1 MPGYSRNYPEK
12 SLTTDP
18 AIDRINISETE
29 EVLFRE
35 SKMVGL
41 RKVSN
46 PFFLRRRSKLSRPYI
61 VFLAICLFGLQAEGR
76 YTGGSGEPNDPYQ
89 ITTADDLMLIGEGW
103 EDYDKHFIL
112 TNDIDL
118 DPNLPGRKV
127 FDKAVIGY
135 FKGVFDGNGYKISNL
150 TIKGTGYLG
159 LFRQLSSEAE
169 VKDLGVIDVN
179 IAGIG
184 STIGGLVGINGGHVI
199 NCFASG
205 IVSGTVREIGGL
217 VGQNAG
223 IVNACHSTGTVSGNR
238 SVGGLAGENLGYVMS
253 CYSTSQVSGDSGIG
267 GLVGANGTTAAIRG
281 GPGIISDCYSTGQVI
296 ADDGIVGGLVGFN
309 AAGNVTCCYSTGEVI
324 GNKDI
329 GGLVGLNKDAVIQ
342 CFWDIQ
348 TSQQTTSAAGKGKT
362 SAEMQGANTFLIWGT
377 CGNEVNWTIDEGN
390 DYPRL
395 CWENR
400 IGEPIAVGASLTEF
414 LTGEGMKENPY
425 LIYTGEELNFVGLFP
440 CDWDKHFKLMADI
453 DLSDFDG
460 KEGRSAFNIIGSGKK
475 SRAGIPFTGVFDG
488 NGHKIANFTYTIEE
502 DAENIGLFGCISDA
516 NAQIKNVGLVD
527 PNVDGGSQWN
537 IGCLAGCLND
547 GSITGCYVEGGRV
560 KGGQNVGGLIGCN
573 DRGSINTCQSN
584 STEIEANVNAGG
596 LVGDNWCGSIT
607 TSNSSGSITA
617 RIGCVG
623 GLVGINDYG
632 NITLCYSIGTVN
644 GEEEVGG
651 LVGFNAG
658 ISITASYS
666 TSIVTGNI
674 YVGGLTGSN
683 SGSITSSYYA
693 GLVIGNEYVGGLVGS
708 GSPAMVRHSVW
719 DTQTSVLL
727 ESAGGEGLTTDEMMD
742 PYMLGLNG
750 FADDP
755 NWVLDAEHDYPRL
768 VWEGTTGSTIPEPD
782 VSWLE
787 GQGTE
792 LQPYSINTAE
802 QLILLRRASGL
813 RDKNFLLGS
822 DISLDPNLP
831 GREIFAQAVIKVFSG
846 VFDGG
851 GHTVSHLTI
860 EGKSYLGLFGQLKSS
875 AEVRDLGLIDVN
887 IIGSGGSIGGLVGEN
902 YGNLASCYVT
912 GSVSGKGWNV
922 GGLAGKN
929 YHGSIIMC
937 YSTCIVTGDWGGVG
951 GLVGQNYD
959 GSIAKCYSTGTV
971 TGAWNYVGGLVGYN
985 EVGSITSTYS
995 TGKVNGR
1002 SYVGGLVGI
1011 NIGNIA
1017 KSYSTGEVTGNS
1029 TVGGLVGE
1037 DHVTYRSPIVYGTT
1051 ITSFWDTE
1059 TSGQTT
1065 SVGGIGKTTPEMRMA
1080 DTFLDAGWDFVG
1092 ETENGTEDIWWI
1104 DEGKNYP
1111 QLWWE
1116 EIEQ

>member
-1 MPGYSRNYPEK
+1 
-12 SLTTDP
+12 
-18 AIDRINISETE
+18 
-29 EVLFRE
+29 
-35 SKMVGL
+35 MVGL

-46 PFFLRRRSKLSRPYI
+46 PFFLRRRSKLSRPYL

-184 STIGGLVGINGGHVI
+184 STIGGLVGLNGGHVI
-199 NCFASG
+199 NCFTRG

-309 AAGNVTCCYSTGEVI
+309 AAGNVTRCYSTGEVI
-324 GNKDI
+324 GNEDI

-414 LTGEGMKENPY
+414 LTGEGVKDNPY
-425 LIYTGEELNFVGLFP
+425 LIYTGQELNLIGLFP
-440 CDWDKHFKLMADI
+440 CDWDKHFKLMEDI

-475 SRAGIPFTGVFDG
+475 SRAGVPFTGVFDG

-502 DAENIGLFGCISDA
+502 DVENIGLFGCISDV

-537 IGCLAGCLND
+537 IGCLAGFLKD
-547 GSITGCYVEGGRV
+547 GSITDCYVEGDSV
-560 KGGQNVGGLIGCN
+560 KGGNN
-573 DRGSINTCQSN
+573 
-584 STEIEANVNAGG
+584 
-596 LVGDNWCGSIT
+596 
-607 TSNSSGSITA
+607 
-617 RIGCVG
+617 VG
-623 GLVGINDYG
+623 GLVGYNYKGRISKCHSTDMDIEGDGHVGGLVGCNEEG
-632 NITLCYSIGTVN
+632 NITTSYSFGSIIARLGRVGGLVGFNCNGSSVSTSYSTCIVN
-644 GEEEVGG
+644 STGSDVGG
-651 LVGFNAG
+651 LVGFNAW
-658 ISITASYS
+658 S
-666 TSIVTGNI
+666 
-674 YVGGLTGSN
+674 
-683 SGSITSSYYA
+683 SITSSYSTGMVTGNYFV
-693 GLVIGNEYVGGLVGS
+693 GGFIGANSYGSITYSYSTGTVNGNVYVGGLVG
-708 GSPAMVRHSVW
+708 
-719 DTQTSVLL
+719 
-727 ESAGGEGLTTDEMMD
+727 DE
-742 PYMLGLNG
+742 Y
-750 FADDP
+750 
-755 NWVLDAEHDYPRL
+755 
-768 VWEGTTGSTIPEPD
+768 
-782 VSWLE
+782 
-787 GQGTE
+787 
-792 LQPYSINTAE
+792 
-802 QLILLRRASGL
+802 
-813 RDKNFLLGS
+813 
-822 DISLDPNLP
+822 
-831 GREIFAQAVIKVFSG
+831 
-846 VFDGG
+846 
-851 GHTVSHLTI
+851 
-860 EGKSYLGLFGQLKSS
+860 KSS
-875 AEVRDLGLIDVN
+875 
-887 IIGSGGSIGGLVGEN
+887 
-902 YGNLASCYVT
+902 
-912 GSVSGKGWNV
+912 
-922 GGLAGKN
+922 
-929 YHGSIIMC
+929 
-937 YSTCIVTGDWGGVG
+937 
-951 GLVGQNYD
+951 
-959 GSIAKCYSTGTV
+959 
-971 TGAWNYVGGLVGYN
+971 
-985 EVGSITSTYS
+985 SIT
-995 TGKVNGR
+995 N
-1002 SYVGGLVGI
+1002 
-1011 NIGNIA
+1011 
-1017 KSYSTGEVTGNS
+1017 
-1029 TVGGLVGE
+1029 
-1037 DHVTYRSPIVYGTT
+1037 
-1051 ITSFWDTE
+1051 FWDIE

-1065 SVGGIGKTTPEMRMA
+1065 SAEGTGKTTAEMQTSS
-1080 DTFLDAGWDFVG
+1080 TFLEAGWDFVG

-1104 DEGKNYP
+1104 NEGKDYP
-1111 QLWWE
+1111 RLWWE
-1116 EIEQ
+1116 NEDN